1 MVMEKAREKFG
12 NFILSQGK
20 STSQRRV
27 SERKINW
34 NYNTPEL
41 IALKAGKAFQ
51 VTVTFSMFFF
61 NEEGELFS
69 KIISLKWM
77 GVQKLL

>member
-27 SERKINW
+27 SERKIN
-34 NYNTPEL
+34 
-41 IALKAGKAFQ
+41 
-51 VTVTFSMFFF
+51 
-61 NEEGELFS
+61 
-69 KIISLKWM
+69 
-77 GVQKLL
+77 